1 MWDFAYGLEALWT
14 RAVVWGGRKV
24 RRCCGSEAT
33 WAQTARSGHY
43 FNFIKICRQT
53 LSVQIYLCISTCIS
67 ILLRVF
73 LYGFFVSFFGSFRR
87 VFSCCFSFSPLSL
100 SLCFF
105 SPFAFHFF
113 LLLAHNQIKCDFV
126 LNFSQ
131 RLCTHFGTAF
141 RVARVAGSFAKR
153 GVGAGIWSIKWGRE
167 WWSSTA
173 HRLCELKVRQLKS
186 SYYPAHTETPP
197 SPFFFFCCLPNNL
210 AEFSAYAPHRI
221 AFHKAPEFPWLRL
234 GCKVVV

>member
-1 MWDFAYGLEALWT
+1 MFCLGL
-14 RAVVWGGRKV
+14 RSRIRSVVDTSRCLGREKTSQLLRV
-24 RRCCGSEAT
+24 RGDL
-33 WAQTARSGHY
+33 SGHY

-100 SLCFF
+100 FLSVPYPPLL
-105 SPFAFHFF
+105 SIFF

-141 RVARVAGSFAKR
+141 RVARVAGSFAER
-153 GVGAGIWSIKWGRE
+153 GEGAGI
-167 WWSSTA
+167 
-173 HRLCELKVRQLKS
+173 
-186 SYYPAHTETPP
+186 
-197 SPFFFFCCLPNNL
+197 
-210 AEFSAYAPHRI
+210 
-221 AFHKAPEFPWLRL
+221 
-234 GCKVVV
+234 

>member
-1 MWDFAYGLEALWT
+1 MYIYVYIYFTT
-14 RAVVWGGRKV
+14 RFSLRFFREFFRFFSA
-24 RRCCGSEAT
+24 CF
-33 WAQTARSGHY
+33 Q
-43 FNFIKICRQT
+43 
-53 LSVQIYLCISTCIS
+53 
-67 ILLRVF
+67 LLLFVF
-73 LYGFFVSFFGSFRR
+73 PSF
-87 VFSCCFSFSPLSL
+87 

-105 SPFAFHFF
+105 SPLLSIFF

-153 GVGAGIWSIKWGRE
+153 GVGAGIWSIKGGRE
-167 WWSSTA
+167 WWSSTP

-234 GCKVVV
+234 ACKVVV